1 MRVAA
6 KFERQGPLILSYV
19 TAMKLVARAIVVY
32 VLVRMRKSIYVP
44 PVFLTMK
51 PVAVA

>member
-6 KFERQGPLILSYV
+6 KFERQGPLILSYG
-19 TAMKLVARAIVVY
+19 TTMKLVARAIV

-44 PVFLTMK
+44 PVFLAMK